1 MITAVRALVETYP
14 AKKKVLVV
22 GSMLELGAES
32 EKYHFH
38 LGVELAHFALE
49 HVFLVG
55 AETKSIFEG
64 ATSAGASGK
73 KFTLCADVEAAA
85 DAVKKIVTPE
95 TVVLFKGS
103 RGIQLEKAVDMLV
116 AR

>member
-1 MITAVRALVETYP
+1 LSTQAR
-14 AKKKVLVV
+14 
-22 GSMLELGAES
+22 SGA
-32 EKYHFH
+32 
-38 LGVELAHFALE
+38 
-49 HVFLVG
+49 
-55 AETKSIFEG
+55 EG